1 MQPLSKSRN
10 QLYPAECDCRGQQ
23 AKRYAKWIPRFLTA
37 LIDRNIVAGIV
48 SMVKLPGP
56 GDFLLGIQKHLF
68 PLCDPPPSPR
78 KPEKHTEHS
87 VGEAPLLVNKARI
100 EKHVGVEFGIH
111 KIKVFQ

>member
-48 SMVKLPGP
+48 SEVKLPGP
-56 GDFLLGIQKHLF
+56 GKFLLGSQKPPF
-68 PLCDPPPSPR
+68 PLRDPPGNAPN
-78 KPEKHTEHS
+78 PEQHRETGPWETHRLKND
-87 VGEAPLLVNKARI
+87 A
-100 EKHVGVEFGIH
+100 GI
-111 KIKVFQ
+111 